1 MKPDT
6 EILQENYPFITID
19 TNEKDIVQI
28 WCNGDVVQIERKN
41 LQKLIDILKL
51 QL

>member
-1 MKPDT
+1 MKPDI

-28 WCNGDVVQIERKN
+28 EREN

-51 QL
+51 ER